1 MQMKAFLNLLV
12 GMSFAIASWG
22 ALPQAAWKPVK
33 AVELVVGV
41 APGGAVDISARLVQR
56 TWKNQGTLDNV
67 LVVNKA
73 GGGNTVSWAYM
84 GQQAGDAHYV
94 LVQAP
99 NLLTNKIHGI
109 TKLTYSDFT
118 PLCLMFEE
126 FMGVSVR
133 ADSPIKTGKDLIA
146 RLRKDPSSLSI
157 GIASAVGNHIHTS
170 IAKPLKEA
178 GVDIKKLKVVA
189 FKSSG
194 DSMVALLGGHI
205 DVVSSST
212 PNALAHLRTGK
223 THMLAVSSTKR
234 FGGDLAQ
241 IPTWPEQGIR
251 GDFSSWRGLL
261 GPRGITPAQIA
272 YWEGAC
278 AKLGE
283 AEEWNKALAHEFWVS
298 RYLNGADTAKYWE
311 AQYAEYREILGA
323 IGLVKE

>member
-1 MQMKAFLNLLV
+1 MKTLLKLVV
-12 GMSFAIASWG
+12 GMGAAIVSSG
-22 ALPQAAWKPVK
+22 AFPQAAWKPVK

-41 APGGAVDISARLVQR
+41 APGGAVDISARLAQR
-56 TWKNQGTLDNV
+56 VWKNHGLLENV
-67 LVVNKA
+67 VVVNKP

-84 GQQAGDAHYV
+84 NQQAADAHYV

-126 FMGVSVR
+126 FMAVSVR
-133 ADSPIKTGKDLIA
+133 ADSPIRTGKDLLA
-146 RLRKDPSSLSI
+146 RLKKDPASLSI
-157 GIASAVGNHIHTS
+157 GVASAVGNHIHTA

-178 GVDIKKLKVVA
+178 GVDIKRLKVVA

-212 PNALAHLRTGK
+212 PNALAQLRAGK
-223 THMLAVSSTKR
+223 THILAVSSARR

-251 GDFSSWRGLL
+251 GEFSSWRGLL
-261 GPRGITPAQIA
+261 GPKGISAGQVA
-272 YWEGAC
+272 YWEGLC
-278 AKLGE
+278 ARLGE
-283 AEEWNKALAHEFWVS
+283 IDEWNKALAHEFWVG
-298 RYLNGADTAKYWE
+298 RYLNSADTAKYWE
-311 AQYAEYREILGA
+311 AQYAEYKEILGA
-323 IGLVKE
+323 IGLAKE

>member
-1 MQMKAFLNLLV
+1 MKAFLKFLV
-12 GMSFAIASWG
+12 GMGVAVASSGAFA
-22 ALPQAAWKPVK
+22 QVAWKPVK
-33 AVELVVGV
+33 TVELVVGV
-41 APGGAVDISARLVQR
+41 AAGGAVDISARLVQR
-56 TWKNQGTLDNV
+56 VWKNQGLLDNV
-67 LVVNKA
+67 VVVNKP

-84 GQQAGDAHYV
+84 SQQTGDAHYV

-126 FMGVSVR
+126 FMAVSVR

-146 RLRKDPSSLSI
+146 RLKKDPSSLSI
-157 GIASAVGNHIHTS
+157 GIASAVGNHIHTA

-178 GVDIKKLKVVA
+178 GVDIKKLKIVA

-223 THMLAVSSTKR
+223 THILAVSSAKR

-261 GPRGITPAQIA
+261 GPRGIAPAQVA
-272 YWEGAC
+272 YWEGTC
-278 AKLGE
+278 AKLSE
-283 AEEWNKALAHEFWVS
+283 ADEWNKALAHEFWVG
-298 RYLNGADTAKYWE
+298 RYLNGADTARYWE
-311 AQYAEYREILGA
+311 AQYTEYKEILGA
-323 IGLVKE
+323 IGLAKE